1 MLSRL
6 GVGLNTGREA
16 DRSSAPPVF
25 VDLERYPIAD
35 RDDPGAV
42 ALARRCRADLDES
55 GVSIL
60 PGFITASATATAV
73 TEAETLAPAGHPSD
87 VEGTP
92 YLELPDDGWRAG
104 HPRATW
110 AHTRLTAVP
119 YDEFPAGSVLRTLHE
134 SDALLAF
141 LTRALGFEVFRYDDP
156 LGGLNLAVM
165 RDGDRLAWHYDQ
177 TDFVVSL
184 AVQGSETGGDFEC
197 VPMTRSNVD
206 GHVDERYD
214 EVAAILAGDESR
226 VVTIPMTPGTLML
239 FEGRNS
245 LHRVSPIGGARPR
258 YVGLFGYDRRP
269 GTCSS
274 ELLRLIRYGRAG

>member
-1 MLSRL
+1 
-6 GVGLNTGREA
+6 VI
-16 DRSSAPPVF
+16 

-35 RDDPGAV
+35 LDDPGAV
-42 ALARRCRADLDES
+42 VLARRCRAELDQS

-73 TEAETLAPAGHPSD
+73 AEAEALAPRGHPSD

-92 YLELPDDGWRAG
+92 YLELPDDGWPAG
-104 HPRATW
+104 HPRVTW

-119 YDEFPAGSVLRTLHE
+119 YDQFTAGSVLRTLYE

-165 RDGDRLAWHYDQ
+165 GDGDRLAWHYDQ

-184 AVQGSETGGDFEC
+184 AVQESETGGDFEC
-197 VPMTRSNVD
+197 VPMTRAAD
-206 GHVDERYD
+206 DERYD
-214 EVAAILAGDESR
+214 DVAAILAGDESR
-226 VVTIPMTPGTLML
+226 VITIPMTPGTLML
-239 FEGRNS
+239 FEGRHT

-258 YVGLFGYDRRP
+258 YVGLFGYDRKP

>member
-1 MLSRL
+1 
-6 GVGLNTGREA
+6 
-16 DRSSAPPVF
+16 VF

-35 RDDPGAV
+35 LDDPGAV
-42 ALARRCRADLDES
+42 ALARRCRTELDKS

-60 PGFITASATATAV
+60 PGFITTSATTTAV
-73 TEAETLAPAGHPSD
+73 AEAETLAPLGHPSD

-92 YLELPDDGWRAG
+92 YLELPDDGWPAA

-119 YDEFPAGSVLRTLHE
+119 YDQFPAGSVLRTLYE

-141 LTRALGFEVFRYDDP
+141 LALALGFEVFRYDDP

-165 RDGDRLAWHYDQ
+165 RDGDQLAWHYDQ

-184 AVQGSETGGDFEC
+184 AVQESATGGDFEC
-197 VPMTRSNVD
+197 VPMTRTSD
-206 GHVDERYD
+206 DERYD
-214 EVAAILAGDESR
+214 EVATILGGDESR

-239 FEGRNS
+239 FEGRHT
-245 LHRVSPIGGARPR
+245 LHRVSTIGGERPR
-258 YVGLFGYDRRP
+258 YVGLFGYDRKP

-274 ELLRLIRYGRAG
+274 ELLRLIRYGRAS

>member
-1 MLSRL
+1 
-6 GVGLNTGREA
+6 
-16 DRSSAPPVF
+16 VF
-25 VDLERYPIAD
+25 VDVERYRIAD
-35 RDDPGAV
+35 LDDPAAV
-42 ALARRCRADLDES
+42 ALARRCRAELDES

-73 TEAETLAPAGHPSD
+73 AEAETLAPVGHSSD

-92 YLELPDDGWRAG
+92 YLELPDDGWPRD
-104 HPRATW
+104 HPRVTW

-119 YDEFPAGSVLRTLHE
+119 YDQFPAGSVLRTLYE

-141 LTRALGFEVFRYDDP
+141 LARALGFEVFRYDDP

-184 AVQGSETGGDFEC
+184 AVQESETGGDFEC
-197 VPMTRSNVD
+197 VPMTRSPD
-206 GHVDERYD
+206 DERYD
-214 EVAAILAGDESR
+214 EIASILAGDESR
-226 VVTIPMTPGTLML
+226 VITIPMTPGTLML
-239 FEGRNS
+239 FEGRHT

-258 YVGLFGYDRRP
+258 YVGLFGYDRKP

-274 ELLRLIRYGRAG
+274 ELLRLIRYGRAR